1 MRFRPLTALASAAI
15 LGSVA
20 LAAPA
25 AATGSTQPA
34 SIVDALAASA
44 ANNPPG
50 SATDNNWNDLD
61 ILLAAAGALPFDAV
75 NNPPDGPTI
84 AEALTGFTGTV
95 FAPADAS
102 FRGLV
107 ADLTNTP
114 IWQLSE
120 ADVLNT
126 LLAVAGTP
134 NLNET
139 GISGAAA
146 LSETVKYHATSAQI
160 PNLRHPGSRTVTT
173 LTQLPALDLSD
184 GTFEIKR
191 PFVGVVGLVDDDP
204 TDLNPFSFGRTIR
217 AADGGTVH
225 VIAGVLRPLDL
236 VGLFPND

>member
-1 MRFRPLTALASAAI
+1 MLHPEWPRQPI
-15 LGSVA
+15 KGVA
-20 LAAPA
+20 P
-25 AATGSTQPA
+25 TG
-34 SIVDALAASA
+34 
-44 ANNPPG
+44 
-50 SATDNNWNDLD
+50 
-61 ILLAAAGALPFDAV
+61 
-75 NNPPDGPTI
+75 GPTI

-114 IWQLSE
+114 IWKLSE

-126 LLAVAGTP
+126 LFAVAGTP
-134 NLNET
+134 NLNRT

-146 LSETVKYHATSAQI
+146 LSETVKYHATSAQT

-173 LTQLPALDLSD
+173 LTQLPALDRSD

-191 PFVGVVGLVDDDP
+191 PFVGIVGLVDDDP
-204 TDLNPFSFGRTIR
+204 TDLNPFSFCRTIR
-217 AADGGTVH
+217 AADRGTVH

-236 VGLFPND
+236 VGLLTND